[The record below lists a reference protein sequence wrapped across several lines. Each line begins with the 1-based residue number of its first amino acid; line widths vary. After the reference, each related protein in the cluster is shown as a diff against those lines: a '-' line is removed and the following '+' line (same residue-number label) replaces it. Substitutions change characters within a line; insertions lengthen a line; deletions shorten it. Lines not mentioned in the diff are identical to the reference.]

1 MRKLAVIVGLWAV
14 FWVQS
19 AFGDIVIDFTPV
31 TNPIGAAIE
40 ARPSIA
46 GAGLLIVDFDGNQ
59 LIEKYWGNFDRSSR
73 IPIGSATKWLSAGVM
88 MSLVDDGLLD
98 LDRPVGE
105 VLPIFAGRPDG
116 KSEMTVRQMFS
127 HTSGSPGQSP
137 FVNSTS
143 LTFAESVNRIGLL
156 TPMQSAPG
164 EEFRYGAVSMHVAG
178 RMAEVVGGADW
189 LTLFENRIEQPL
201 GVSDVTFDG
210 VGDELNSRIAAG
222 AVTSI
227 ETFSRF
233 MTMLAANGE
242 YNGQQVLSAASVAE
256 ILTDQTAF
264 GNPSGAILDFKPDTI
279 GEYLGYGVGN
289 WIERRGAD
297 GQPLEFTSP
306 GGFGTTPWI
315 DLENRYW
322 GVFFVDDQLT
332 TFDPLIDDVRSYT
345 SSQISSVP
353 EPSSGALL
361 LAVFA
366 CSTLLRKRFQKS
378 TTADRKDTTC

>member
-1 MRKLAVIVGLWAV
+1 MCRPMAFVGLWIVALCCNV
-14 FWVQS
+14 K
-19 AFGDIVIDFTPV
+19 ADIIDFTPV
-31 TNPIGAAIE
+31 INPIGAAIS

-46 GAGLLIVDFDGNQ
+46 GAGLLIVDFEGNQ

-73 IPIGSATKWLSAGVM
+73 IPIGSATKWLSASVM

-105 VLPIFAGRPDG
+105 VLPAFAGQPNG

-127 HTSGSPGQSP
+127 HTSGLPGQSP

-143 LTFAESVNRIGLL
+143 LTFAESVNRIGLF
-156 TPMQSAPG
+156 TQMQSAPG
-164 EEFRYGAVSMHVAG
+164 DEFRYGAVSMHVAG

-189 LTLFENRIEQPL
+189 LTLFENRLEQPL

-227 ETFSRF
+227 ETYSRF
-233 MTMLAANGE
+233 MQMLAAEGV
-242 YNGQQVLSAASVAE
+242 YNGQQVLTAASVSE
-256 ILTDQTAF
+256 ILSDQTAF
-264 GNPSGAILDFKPDTI
+264 GDPNGAALDFKPGTV

-289 WIERRGAD
+289 WIERRDAFGR
-297 GQPLEFTSP
+297 PVEFSSP

-332 TFDPLIDDVRSYT
+332 TFDPLLDDLRRFT
-345 SSQISSVP
+345 AAQISAVP

-361 LAVFA
+361 ISICGYFA
-366 CSTLLRKRFQKS
+366 LHRKKIRKS
-378 TTADRKDTTC
+378 TNDR